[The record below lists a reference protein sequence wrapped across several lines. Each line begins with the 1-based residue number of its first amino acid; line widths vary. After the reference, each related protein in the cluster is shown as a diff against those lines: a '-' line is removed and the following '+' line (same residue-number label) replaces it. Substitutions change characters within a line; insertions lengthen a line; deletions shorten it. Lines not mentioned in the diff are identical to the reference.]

1 MTQNH
6 EIVLTLQNGKLRA
19 RCDTTDCVLTNTSI
33 VLHLSLDNISLH
45 FVDLHRNVMRGSAM
59 PGSHRG
65 STLLRFHLDWARTSH
80 QWRWC
85 PSRWWLPP
93 DHQMFTIFL
102 IASCLGLQKY
112 FGLGKSTDFCLSSI
126 TVWLYLCIGKVDT
139 TSSSST
145 HDPDHHC
152 EQDDH
157 AGCIGELDPGGSLVS
172 DATRLDNHETLLIHR
187 L

>member
-1 MTQNH
+1 MGNSEQGVTRLIASSPIPRLCYTWALIIFH
-6 EIVLTLQNGKLRA
+6 CTLLTYIAAWCAGAL
-19 RCDTTDCVLTNTSI
+19 
-33 VLHLSLDNISLH
+33 LS
-45 FVDLHRNVMRGSAM
+45 
-59 PGSHRG
+59 SHRG

-85 PSRWWLPP
+85 PFRWWLPP

-112 FGLGKSTDFCLSSI
+112 FGLGKSKDFCLSSI

-145 HDPDHHC
+145 HDRDHHC
-152 EQDDH
+152 QQDDH